1 MIELLEAFSPLQI
14 IMAAICTII
23 AVKGAWD
30 LIDYFKAKY
39 KEKFNKDYNK
49 IKQTEN
55 IENLRK
61 MCAEQHDENKKQYD
75 KLADKLD
82 EITDSLDDLKERV
95 DDLTA
100 SDMHDIK
107 ESIVRNYHYFVE
119 RQQWIDDFSLNTLE
133 LRYDD
138 YKKEGGNSYIE
149 GLMTEIRKLPK
160 HPPI

>member
-14 IMAAICTII
+14 IMAIICLVI

-49 IKQTEN
+49 IKQAED
-55 IENLRK
+55 IEKHFQACVAQR
-61 MCAEQHDENKKQYD
+61 EETKKQYD

-82 EITDSLDDLKERV
+82 EITDSLDDLKCRV

-107 ESIVRNYHYFVE
+107 QSIVRNYHYYTE
-119 RQQWIDDFSLNTLE
+119 KQKWIDDFSLDTLE
-133 LRYDD
+133 LRYSD
-138 YKKEGGNSYIE
+138 YKKEGGNSYID
-149 GLMTEIRKLPK
+149 GLMSELRQLPK
-160 HPPI
+160 YPPI